1 MKVYP
6 APGLKVRDPETKT
19 HLPAHGADVDSND
32 LFWARRLR
40 DGDVVTEPPELPAAD
55 DSGAPETSAASDDID
70 AARDEDD
77 QS

>member
-6 APGLKVRDPETKT
+6 APGLKVRDPETKA
-19 HLPAHGADVDSND
+19 HLPLHGLEIDPND

-40 DGDVVTEPPELPAAD
+40 DGDVVTEPPELPAAID
-55 DSGAPETSAASDDID
+55 GEVPATTAANEDID
-70 AARDEDD
+70 AAREEDD